1 MKLATNNQV
10 IRPNTIN
17 GVNVRTFD
25 DGAANFAG
33 AIGKIRAA
41 GAVDAGRAA
50 ANIGRMQGQALN
62 NVAATIQHVGEQ
74 IDSVNVQAA
83 SNEYTKRLNELLYN
97 QENGLMNTKMQ
108 QADGITQRFE
118 EEERKI
124 RQEVGGQYKFLS
136 QKGAMTFQNMTNNS
150 ASQRFEMVR
159 RHQTQQFNA
168 YQDQTFNN
176 AIDLNTQ
183 TAADNYTM
191 ADVVQQNMA
200 EAIATTRMRLAGQ
213 GEEVLKAAER
223 KVIGSIAQQVIGRA
237 YANGDDDMAGVYIER
252 YGKFMD
258 PAQITQYSKAVHQR
272 VVSNMIRNTSDSLV
286 ARYGNN
292 LAALYDAIYN
302 RGEGGTGYNGDA
314 AVAWMEKQAKDGANW
329 GVNTCTRGVNGA
341 IEAGGALPGNLWAP
355 TNWDEAKKSGI
366 AFTDKRLLQ
375 SGDIVY
381 WWKPGSD
388 KDADDTSHVGIY
400 DAKTGKVYQSGTSGF
415 RPIDLDAYSI
425 TGFARPRGQ
434 GMTMEQKDQLY
445 NSCVRQINQQKAIR
459 NAQNDRVYDALD
471 QQLMGLHDAGNMD
484 YGTYMAMVDQVAG
497 SDPEMRRKGRACAE
511 YWYNATVK
519 GANPKATGNRTTR
532 NVRGAADM
540 DTITCMIRDTE
551 FDSVSDMVAFMQSAE
566 PPFSAEQVS
575 KAKQLWQQKLSGEG
589 IFKYPDIDKYIS
601 AAVAGEKDMQA
612 KKSREIVLRQY
623 AINYINSYR
632 EKYHKDPSIEDLET
646 ALSKEYTD
654 KKFVYRNQDVSFEYD
669 PIMLT
674 RKGIVSADIA
684 YDAEGKETGMMRVVY
699 TDANNQG
706 RSRVTYVPVRQFAEM
721 LGQRQAG
728 SAWTG
733 GLGGNSEA
741 DTLNSGT

>member
-1 MKLATNNQV
+1 MKLATYNPVVNS
-10 IRPNTIN
+10 NTIN
-17 GVNVRTFD
+17 GVQVRNFD
-25 DGAANFAG
+25 DGSAAYMRQSA
-33 AIGKIRAA
+33 AQTEAA
-41 GAVDAGRAA
+41 GRIA
-50 ANIGRMQGQALN
+50 ANIGQMQGKTLAGI
-62 NVAATIQHVGEQ
+62 AGTIQHVGEQ

-97 QENGLMNTKMQ
+97 QDNGLMNTKMQ
-108 QADGITQRFE
+108 QAEGITQKFE
-118 EEERKI
+118 EAERKI
-124 RQEVGGQYKFLS
+124 RQEVGGQFKFLS

-150 ASQRFEMVR
+150 AAQRFEMVR

-168 YQDQTFNN
+168 YQDQTYNN

-223 KVIGSIAQQVIGRA
+223 KVVGNIAQQVIGRA

-252 YGKFMD
+252 YGKYMD

-292 LAALYDAIYN
+292 LAALHDAIYN
-302 RGEGGTGYNGDA
+302 RGEGGTGYDGNA
-314 AVAWMEKQAKDGANW
+314 AVAWMEEQAKNGANW
-329 GVNTCTRGVNGA
+329 GVNTCTKGVNGA

-400 DAKTGKVYQSGTSGF
+400 DAETGKVYQSGTSGF
-415 RPIDLDAYSI
+415 KPIDLDAYSI
-425 TGFARPRGQ
+425 TGFARPRGK

-445 NSCVRQINQQKAIR
+445 NSCVRQINQQKAIK
-459 NAQNDRVYDALD
+459 NAYNDQVYDSLD
-471 QQLMGLHDAGNMD
+471 QQLMGLHDAKNMD

-511 YWYNATVK
+511 YWWNATVK
-519 GANPKATGNRTTR
+519 VNKATQRTMG
-532 NVRGAADM
+532 VAEM
-540 DTITCMIRDTE
+540 DTVTNMIRDGE
-551 FDSVSDMVAFMQSAE
+551 FDSVSDMVSFMQS
-566 PPFSAEQVS
+566 PDHQFTPEQIN
-575 KAKQLWQQKLSGEG
+575 KAKGLWQQKLTGEG
-589 IFKYPDIDKYIS
+589 VFKYPQLNAFIS
-601 AAVAGEKDMQA
+601 SAVAGEKDTQL
-612 KKSREIVLRQY
+612 KKDREIVLRQY

-632 EKYHKDPSIEDLET
+632 EQYHKDPSIEDVQQ
-646 ALSKEYTD
+646 ALAKEYTD
-654 KKFVYRNQDVSFEYD
+654 KKFVYQAADARVEYD
-669 PIMLT
+669 PMTLT

-684 YDAEGKETGMMRVVY
+684 YDADGKETGMMRVVY
-699 TDANNQG
+699 ADANNRG
-706 RSRVTYVPVRQFAEM
+706 RSRVTYVPVRQFAEQ
-721 LGQRQAG
+721 LGQQQPG
-728 SAWTG
+728 SEWTG
-733 GLGGNSEA
+733 SLGTNQP